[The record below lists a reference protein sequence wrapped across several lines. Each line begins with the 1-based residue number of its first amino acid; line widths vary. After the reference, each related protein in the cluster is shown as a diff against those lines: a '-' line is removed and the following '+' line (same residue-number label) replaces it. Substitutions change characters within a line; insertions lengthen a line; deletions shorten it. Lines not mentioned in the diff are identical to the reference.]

1 MGGRDYGPDGV
12 FSPGSGTTSVVLALV
27 EWGVLRRWV
36 LILEN
41 IEWSQGPKR
50 KKGLIRESKG
60 GSFRETSEGEVC
72 SVETGAMDSV
82 LDGGE
87 SDEATVGRS

>member
-1 MGGRDYGPDGV
+1 MKLCASLIYQRGRSKSRTGV
-12 FSPGSGTTSVVLALV
+12 V

-72 SVETGAMDSV
+72 SVETGALDSV

-87 SDEATVGRS
+87 